1 MRMGSCGYVPLC
13 QALVVAAS
21 RGLGSAM
28 LIRLRE
34 APGAFHQGSGF
45 PPWVDGGGWMGSQ
58 VVKYWLPVLIIGS
71 GSDDTDYI

>member
-1 MRMGSCGYVPLC
+1 MGFRRAILVLLLHQVTMGWIYYSSIYCQMRMGSCGYVPLC

-45 PPWVDGGGWMGSQ
+45 PP
-58 VVKYWLPVLIIGS
+58 
-71 GSDDTDYI
+71 